1 MKAVNRSR
9 QKAFRLAQDAREHR
23 WQGGAG
29 RDSAKRAKRVARRA
43 ARRAEKSEAAWAKD
57 QA

>member
-9 QKAFRLAQDAREHR
+9 HKAALLARDAREHR

-29 RDSAKRAKRVARRA
+29 RDSAKRAKRLARRA
-43 ARRAEKSEAAWAKD
+43 ARRAEKSEAAWVKD